1 MGAAPTAA
9 QIAQAASQV
18 AALTASA
25 QAQAQAQA
33 AGQAAAL
40 NAAMIAA
47 QARNAAAHCVDLP
60 TWQAAKIACAQKMAV
75 KGIGAA
81 AYVLPPA
88 PLLNTAPQV
97 SATDPNDPCVIA
109 AKTPCSPTTPSYVA
123 TATAPPM
130 QSVGPV
136 TVQASSAQGFQHWGL
151 LAAVAAGAAVL
162 YVATRHP

>member
-9 QIAQAASQV
+9 QIAQAAAQV

-40 NAAMIAA
+40 NAAMLAA
-47 QARNAAAHCVDLP
+47 QARNAAAHCVALP

-75 KGIGAA
+75 KGLGAA
-81 AYVLPPA
+81 AYVLPTA
-88 PLLNTAPQV
+88 PLLNTAPQI
-97 SATDPNDPCVIA
+97 DPSDPCVIA
-109 AKTPCSPTTPSYVA
+109 AQTPCSPAPPSYVA
-123 TATAPPM
+123 PAPAMAPVPAPVQATA
-130 QSVGPV
+130 
-136 TVQASSAQGFQHWGL
+136 AQGFQHWGL

-162 YVATRHP
+162 YITTRHS